1 MNTALTHNVQTWLNS
16 EWTASVKPHLKSL
29 RALGDDLL
37 IFGGTIRDIALAG
50 GPTNVSDVDLV
61 LIGTKEQQLER
72 WAVKVGATKNK
83 FGGFRLETE
92 RCPLDVWRLEDTWAF
107 RENRVKLAGPRSL
120 LDTPFFTANMA
131 YYSLSEQRVTSSESF
146 RHAIAH
152 RTLSLLVS
160 ETERP
165 LKQVE
170 RANRFQRRLGLSFT
184 KELSDFVE
192 AQTRKP
198 LRLGRRPND

>member
-16 EWTASVKPHLKSL
+16 DWTTSVRPHLKSL
-29 RALGDDLL
+29 KTLGDDLL

-50 GPTNVSDVDLV
+50 GPTQVSDVDLV
-61 LIGTKEQQLER
+61 LLGTKSAQLER
-72 WAVKVGATKNK
+72 WAAALGATRNK
-83 FGGFRLETE
+83 FGGFRLETAQ
-92 RCPLDVWRLEDTWAF
+92 CPLDVWCLDDTWAF
-107 RENRVKLAGPRSL
+107 KQKLVKCAGPRSL
-120 LDTPFFTANMA
+120 LDTVFFTSAA
-131 YYSLSEQRVTSSESF
+131 AFYSLGEQRVTSSESF

-184 KELSDFVE
+184 KELNDFVE
-192 AQTRKP
+192 AQTRNP
-198 LRLGRRPND
+198 SRPSVLAS